1 MSFNANA
8 LATTLA
14 HDGGFTRSLLGDSPL
29 PGSKLFAV
37 AYSKDSERYFP
48 LVTFEPE
55 DLVDFIQD
63 HADALSRPG
72 IYLGAWVDRGLVFL
86 DCSRIT
92 DDENEAMQIA
102 RDNDQL
108 AIFCFEDM
116 TSKATV

>member
-1 MSFNANA
+1 MFNANA
-8 LATTLA
+8 LTTTLEQ
-14 HDGGFTRSLLGDSPL
+14 DGGFTRSMLGDSPK

-55 DLVDFIQD
+55 DLVDFIAD

-72 IYLGAWVDRGLVFL
+72 IYLGGWVDSGIVYL
-86 DCSRIT
+86 DCSLIT
-92 DDENEAMQIA
+92 DSEEKAMQIA
-102 RDNDQL
+102 RDNEQL